1 MWNKIWNI
9 NGTIQTLNTKSSS
22 PITTNFD
29 VYVNDKQYFKSK
41 LSKFEIT
48 NEQSEFFTLK
58 NPYFVA
64 CCAAYCAT
72 YMCGISVEHFATTEN
87 KLISTIAKYHF
98 YYLMKKFLRSPDK
111 LSTHMTPEH
120 FKLIR
125 EHIPVKYIW
134 KWEFDQT
141 KERLDLWLHKKHR
154 AGISVKDYYTTQSKY
169 GGQIGI
175 HYMQRQGRTYHSLND
190 YELFIAQKT
199 NGLTA
204 LGQLLFQQSVESFVY
219 SVLGAQAST
228 RWPIV
233 GQGAKSL
240 QTQVVFRKIVND
252 TIIEDDQTV
261 TISNMRK
268 AIADT
273 HVILNTAITPGMIL
287 VPGNLIILAQEIPGY
302 NNILTVADQSMKF
315 GMNEDINNPRETRG
329 LSATNDPPQ
338 RGATEE
344 HPLEDPQIGGPRN
357 GDPLKNEIN
366 EDTNTTTAFA
376 GDNSISNRN
385 INTVKRSY
393 PRRYYQTSYVGST
406 PVQTLTSVAIGA
418 GALGFV
424 GVMGYSLM

>member
-9 NGTIQTLNTKSSS
+9 NGALQNLNTKSSTS
-22 PITTNFD
+22 FETNFN
-29 VYVNDKQYFKSK
+29 VYVNSEQYFKSK
-41 LSKFEIT
+41 LPKFNIT
-48 NEQSEFFTLK
+48 NDQSEFFSLK

-72 YMCGISVEHFATTEN
+72 YMCGISVEHFTTEN
-87 KLISTIAKYHF
+87 KVISTIAKYHF
-98 YYLMKKFLRSPDK
+98 YYLIRKFLRSPEK
-111 LSTHMTPEH
+111 LNTHMTPEH

-141 KERLDLWLHKKHR
+141 KERLDLWLRKKHH
-154 AGISVKDYYTTQSKY
+154 AGITVKSYYTTQSKY

-175 HYMQRQGRTYHSLND
+175 HYMQRQGRTYHSLDD

-228 RWPIV
+228 RWSIV

-240 QTQVVFRKIVND
+240 QTQVVFRKIVRD
-252 TIIEDDQTV
+252 TIIEDDQTI

-268 AIADT
+268 AITDT
-273 HVILNTAITPGMIL
+273 HVTLNTAITPGMIL
-287 VPGNLIILAQEIPGY
+287 IPGNLIILAQEIPGY

-315 GMNEDINNPRETRG
+315 GLNDDVNKRVE
-329 LSATNDPPQ
+329 DPP
-338 RGATEE
+338 RGGATQE
-344 HPLEDPQIGGPRN
+344 HPLEI
-357 GDPLKNEIN
+357 IN
-366 EDTNTTTAFA
+366 KDENTITTTTA
-376 GDNSISNRN
+376 GSNIPPTHRN
-385 INTVKRSY
+385 IHRVVQSY
-393 PRRYYQTSYVGST
+393 SRRYDQTNYA
-406 PVQTLTSVAIGA
+406 SVVIGA
-418 GALGFV
+418 GVLGFV

>member
-9 NGTIQTLNTKSSS
+9 NGTIQNLDTKS
-22 PITTNFD
+22 PTRFTTNFD
-29 VYVNDKQYFKSK
+29 VYVNSKQYFKSK
-41 LSKFEIT
+41 LPKFGIS

-72 YMCGISVEHFATTEN
+72 YMCGVSTEHFMTEN

-111 LSTHMTPEH
+111 LSTHMTPEQ

-125 EHIPVKYIW
+125 DSIPVKYIW

-141 KERLDLWLHKKHR
+141 KERLDLWLRKKHR
-154 AGISVKDYYTTQSKY
+154 AGINVKDYYTTQSKY

-175 HYMQRQGRTYHSLND
+175 HYMQRQGRTYHSLDD

-287 VPGNLIILAQEIPGY
+287 VPGDLIILAQEIPGY

-315 GMNEDINNPRETRG
+315 GVNDDINNPSETDG
-329 LSATNDPPQ
+329 SATGEST
-338 RGATEE
+338 RM
-344 HPLEDPQIGGPRN
+344 
-357 GDPLKNEIN
+357 
-366 EDTNTTTAFA
+366 
-376 GDNSISNRN
+376 
-385 INTVKRSY
+385 KR
-393 PRRYYQTSYVGST
+393 PGFKGST
-406 PVQTLTSVAIGA
+406 MIRRTPVDTRIYQGFGMTPRSTPMSSLRAVAIGA
-418 GALGFV
+418 STLGFIGAIGLSYFV
-424 GVMGYSLM
+424 